1 MLKKAEAIS
10 NACASCMASHRDSEE
25 TGAIGRRQFISAS
38 VLAAAAA
45 ALAAC
50 SASGGGDFTGP
61 GSVGLTLKVSDY
73 PTLASVNG
81 VALVSASG
89 SPIAV
94 VRTGASTFIA
104 LSRICPHQGSTVN
117 LVSNGFLCPNH
128 GASFTLNGTWTG
140 GQRTSNMRSYTT
152 AYDSAAGTITI
163 S

>member
-1 MLKKAEAIS
+1 MLNKVEANS
-10 NACASCMASHRDSEE
+10 NICGNC
-25 TGAIGRRQFISAS
+25 IGRREFISAS
-38 VLAAAAA
+38 VLTAAAA

-50 SASGGGDFTGP
+50 SASGGGDVTGP
-61 GSVGLTLKVSDY
+61 SSVGLTLKLSDY

-81 VALVSASG
+81 VALISANG

-94 VRTGASTFIA
+94 VRTGASTFVA

-117 LVSNGFLCPNH
+117 LVTNGFLCPNH

-152 AYDSAAGTITI
+152 TYDSAAGTIAI
-163 S
+163 A